1 MLKTKNYSKWGI
13 NEETPGVSLG
23 HCQLLRSGGEWSIG
37 LTDGNEVSIY
47 NAYIQ
52 QINAAERLIF
62 IENQFFV
69 SSTPENIVGNRLAEV
84 LIEKIIQK
92 IQANE
97 DFLVVIF

>member
-1 MLKTKNYSKWGI
+1 MVKTKNYSKWGI

-23 HCQLLRSGGEWSIG
+23 NCQLLRSGGEWSIG

-52 QINAAERLIF
+52 QIKAAERL
-62 IENQFFV
+62 
-69 SSTPENIVGNRLAEV
+69 V
-84 LIEKIIQK
+84 LIEKIIEK
-92 IQANE
+92 IQANQ